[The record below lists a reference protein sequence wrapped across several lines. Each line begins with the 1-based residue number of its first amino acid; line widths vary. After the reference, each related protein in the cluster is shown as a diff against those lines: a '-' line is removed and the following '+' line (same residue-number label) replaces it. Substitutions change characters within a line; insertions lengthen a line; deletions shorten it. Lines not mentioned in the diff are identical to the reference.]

1 MDTKKLFLISSA
13 VVVAALLLFALVLR
27 SGSSNNVMTA
37 DVSLR
42 EPLGTDG
49 EEPITD
55 EEILDEDGGSTIV
68 ETETAA
74 TETAEQLPDRS
85 FLSEGNRRTVI
96 LFFQKSDSDLLA
108 QERRRIF
115 LTASPTDQAKQ
126 IIVELI
132 NGPNRED
139 LLPTLPPETRVLSL
153 FIDRFKT
160 AYIDLSEEVVS
171 LHPGGSAAELATIFS
186 VVNSLTYNLDTI
198 KRVRILV
205 GGEERETLKSHLDL
219 ARDYNQDMSI
229 VDRGR

>member
-1 MDTKKLFLISSA
+1 MDTRKLFLITSA
-13 VVVAALLLFALVLR
+13 VVVAVVLLFALVIR
-27 SGSSNNVMTA
+27 SGSSKNVMTA

-49 EEPITD
+49 EEPIAD
-55 EEILDEDGGSTIV
+55 EEILDEDGGSTV
-68 ETETAA
+68 TETAV
-74 TETAEQLPDRS
+74 TETAEQPKDRS
-85 FLSEGNRRTVI
+85 FLSEGNRRTVV
-96 LFFQKSDSDLLA
+96 LFFQKTDSDLLA
-108 QERRRIF
+108 QEKRRIF

-132 NGPNRED
+132 NGPNRDD

-160 AYIDLSEEVVS
+160 AYIDLSNEVVS
-171 LHPGGSAAELATIFS
+171 LHPGGSAAELATVFS

-219 ARDYNQDMSI
+219 ARDYHQDMSI

>member
-1 MDTKKLFLISSA
+1 MDTRKLFLITSA
-13 VVVAALLLFALVLR
+13 VVVAVVMLFALVIR
-27 SGSSNNVMTA
+27 SGSSKNVMTA

-49 EEPITD
+49 EEPIAD
-55 EEILDEDGGSTIV
+55 EEILDEDGGSTV
-68 ETETAA
+68 VA
-74 TETAEQLPDRS
+74 TETDEPPENRS
-85 FLSEGNRRTVI
+85 FLSEGNRRTVV
-96 LFFQKSDSDLLA
+96 LFFQKTDSDLLA

-132 NGPNRED
+132 NGPNRDD